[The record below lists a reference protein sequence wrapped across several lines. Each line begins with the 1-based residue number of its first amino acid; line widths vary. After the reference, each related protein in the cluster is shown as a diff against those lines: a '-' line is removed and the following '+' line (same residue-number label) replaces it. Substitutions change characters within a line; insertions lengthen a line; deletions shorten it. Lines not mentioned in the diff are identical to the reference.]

1 MKTALIIAAIIYVVF
16 DFLLL
21 YRIVKGPTV
30 ADRMC
35 AADALDLV
43 TASALV
49 LYSLYSGREIFL
61 DIALVEAL
69 LGFISTVF
77 VAHYLEG
84 KL

>member
-1 MKTALIIAAIIYVVF
+1 MTGLLVGAILFVVF
-16 DFLLL
+16 DFILLI
-21 YRIVKGPTV
+21 RIIKGPTV

-43 TASALV
+43 TACALV
-49 LYSLYSGREIFL
+49 LYALYSGREIFL